1 MTAPAYRHLAPG
13 MKRACAS
20 AQEAIRRAQ
29 AHIPPPP
36 PATDP
41 NDPWNGSWPPSPQAW
56 RTRCRQIREE
66 IEETRRA
73 R

>member
-1 MTAPAYRHLAPG
+1 MTAPHRHLTPG
-13 MKRACAS
+13 MRRARAS

-29 AHIPPPP
+29 AHTPPP

-41 NDPWNGSWPPSPQAW
+41 DDPWNGSWPPSPQAW

-66 IEETRRA
+66 IEETRRHA
-73 R
+73 